1 MAELTFGEEDCIAK
15 KELRSLFVEEFAVKQ
30 GHTIFSYDMFC
41 VETDMFKYVP
51 KKSTWQSH
59 IITLYPILL
68 IPKTKGR
75 KVELRSFLIWQSHK
89 FLLYPNL
96 EPSGFVSEP

>member
-15 KELRSLFVEEFAVKQ
+15 KELRSIFVEEFAVKQ

-51 KKSTWQSH
+51 KKST
-59 IITLYPILL
+59 
-68 IPKTKGR
+68 
-75 KVELRSFLIWQSHK
+75 
-89 FLLYPNL
+89 
-96 EPSGFVSEP
+96 

>member
-15 KELRSLFVEEFAVKQ
+15 KEQRGLFVEEFAVKQ

-51 KKSTWQSH
+51 KKST
-59 IITLYPILL
+59 
-68 IPKTKGR
+68 
-75 KVELRSFLIWQSHK
+75 
-89 FLLYPNL
+89 
-96 EPSGFVSEP
+96 

>member
-41 VETDMFKYVP
+41 VETDMFRYVP
-51 KKSTWQSH
+51 KKNT
-59 IITLYPILL
+59 
-68 IPKTKGR
+68 
-75 KVELRSFLIWQSHK
+75 
-89 FLLYPNL
+89 
-96 EPSGFVSEP
+96 

>member
-1 MAELTFGEEDCIAK
+1 MIKVWLLIILFTSPDLPSIRHMAELTFGEEDCIAK

-51 KKSTWQSH
+51 NNST
-59 IITLYPILL
+59 
-68 IPKTKGR
+68 
-75 KVELRSFLIWQSHK
+75 
-89 FLLYPNL
+89 
-96 EPSGFVSEP
+96 